1 MDKRVN
7 LKIVM
12 KVVLV
17 FFINI
22 QIAFSQEKGTGCTD
36 CFNNLLLTQGLYSS
50 RVGLECNSFGLYSF
64 SGGEHS
70 EVGSLGQASFAF
82 GYTSKANAK
91 FSFALGYGS
100 EANGE
105 KSFAIGHKAKTFD
118 ASAMAFGTWVNGLAP
133 ASITFGRGYSEQK
146 PLINYKESSF
156 AIGFKS
162 DIATFFVSPSP
173 GPSFGTTGR
182 VGIGTMEPAAK
193 LHIRADE
200 GEDASILLETS
211 GNDHASR
218 LMLTNE
224 HTIEA
229 RNEDNLYFGTA
240 AGEDFVFHQG
250 DIFLDD
256 IQSGIIMKSPNGLCW
271 RGTLNEQGT
280 LTFVQITCPEETSVA
295 VQSSIE
301 PAKLKL
307 YPNPTS
313 GKLIVETNCSG
324 HQAALI
330 LRNTE
335 GKIVLQEAVYGSKT
349 EINLNHISSGIYIM
363 QLVQNN
369 GVIAD
374 EKVVVE

>member
-1 MDKRVN
+1 MKTKT
-7 LKIVM
+7 LKLIV
-12 KVVLV
+12 L
-17 FFINI
+17 FITFQLIGI
-22 QIAFSQEKGTGCTD
+22 QLNAQCVTCDGGSATGTNSSIIGL
-36 CFNNLLLTQGLYSS
+36 NNTASGN
-50 RVGLECNSFGLYSF
+50 NSFA
-64 SGGEHS
+64 GGKDSRALE
-70 EVGSLGQASFAF
+70 LASFAF

-211 GNDHASR
+211 GSDHASR

-240 AGEDFVFHQG
+240 TGKDFVFHQG

-271 RGTLNEQGT
+271 RGTLNVQGS
-280 LTFVQITCPEETSVA
+280 LTFVQITCPEETSIA

-313 GKLIVETNCSG
+313 GKLIVETEISNKQKELIICS
-324 HQAALI
+324 LD
-330 LRNTE
+330 
-335 GKIVLQEAVYGSKT
+335 GKTLSRLKINSAKT
-349 EINLNHISSGIYIM
+349 EISTEYYKSGTYLV
-363 QLVQNN
+363 QLVYNN
-369 GVIAD
+369 EFVAS
-374 EKVVVE
+374 EKLLIK